1 MFQLPTEARLRAWR
15 DFRAS
20 LDDMPLDLAL
30 QSLVKFWGRAPFV
43 PYKLDSNDSQSWP
56 NPWQLIEENSYC
68 DLAKCLGIVYTI
80 LLTKHR
86 QNIDIEIRVYK
97 DPASQYEYNLSWIDQ
112 GKYILNLID
121 GEVVNNT
128 QFDNTLQLVK
138 IYSADDLHLDNY

>member
-1 MFQLPTEARLRAWR
+1 MFQLPAEARLRAWR
-15 DFRAS
+15 DFRFA
-20 LDDMPLDLAL
+20 LDDMPFELAL
-30 QSLVKFWGRAPFV
+30 DSVSKFWSHAPFV
-43 PYKLDSNDSQSWP
+43 PYKLDSNDPESWP
-56 NPWQLIEENSYC
+56 DPWHLIEENTYC

-86 QNIDIEIRVYK
+86 KAFDVELRVYK
-97 DPASQYEYNLSWIDQ
+97 DPASQYEYNLSWIDR

-138 IYSADDLHLDNY
+138 TYTADDLHLDNY